1 MIKVNPILI
10 IYLPV
15 LALTAWLAQ
24 LAVSS
29 SAKAAMT
36 QSQVAAATEKS
47 YDVRV
52 LKIYADK
59 ENGKSVFRV
68 KVMYNGGDWNT
79 AFQVN
84 TIVIDAETGERVAQ
98 FKHQSSGRSL
108 PGNYDAMPNR
118 QPPDAL
124 RRHIW
129 R

>member
-1 MIKVNPILI
+1 MNKINPILV

-24 LAVSS
+24 LAVPS
-29 SAKAAMT
+29 SANAAMT
-36 QSQVAAATEKS
+36 QSQVVVATEKS

-108 PGNYDAMPNR
+108 PGNYDSMPNR

>member
-1 MIKVNPILI
+1 MIKINPILI

-15 LALTAWLAQ
+15 LALTACLVQ
-24 LAVSS
+24 LAFPS

-36 QSQVAAATEKS
+36 QSQITAAIEKS

-79 AFQVN
+79 AVQVN
-84 TIVIDAETGERVAQ
+84 TIVMDAETGERVVQ

-108 PGNYDAMPNR
+108 PGNYDSMPNR

>member
-1 MIKVNPILI
+1 MIKKNLILI
-10 IYLPV
+10 VYLPV

-24 LAVSS
+24 LAVPS
-29 SAKAAMT
+29 SANAAMT
-36 QSQVAAATEKS
+36 QSQITAAIEKS

-108 PGNYDAMPNR
+108 PGNYDSMPNR

>member
-1 MIKVNPILI
+1 MIKINPILI

-59 ENGKSVFRV
+59 ENGKSVFHV
-68 KVMYNGGDWNT
+68 KVMYNGGNWNT
-79 AFQVN
+79 ALYNCALEGIF
-84 TIVIDAETGERVAQ
+84 I
-98 FKHQSSGRSL
+98 L
-108 PGNYDAMPNR
+108 LNYTKFFN
-118 QPPDAL
+118 
-124 RRHIW
+124 H
-129 R
+129 

>member
-1 MIKVNPILI
+1 MIKINPVLI

-15 LALTAWLAQ
+15 LALTACLVQ
-24 LAVSS
+24 LAFPS

-36 QSQVAAATEKS
+36 QSQITAAIEKS

-59 ENGKSVFRV
+59 ESGKNVFRV

-108 PGNYDAMPNR
+108 PGNYDSMPNR

>member
-1 MIKVNPILI
+1 MIKINPILI

-15 LALTAWLAQ
+15 VALTAWLAQ
-24 LAVSS
+24 LAVPS
-29 SAKAAMT
+29 SANAAMT

-52 LKIYADK
+52 LKIHADK

-108 PGNYDAMPNR
+108 PGNYDSIPNR

>member
-1 MIKVNPILI
+1 MIKINPILV

-29 SAKAAMT
+29 SANAAMT

-108 PGNYDAMPNR
+108 PGNYDSMPNR

>member
-1 MIKVNPILI
+1 MTKINPVLI

-24 LAVSS
+24 LAVPS

-36 QSQVAAATEKS
+36 QSQITAAIEKS

-59 ENGKSVFRV
+59 ENGTSVFRV

-108 PGNYDAMPNR
+108 PGNYDSMPNR

>member
-1 MIKVNPILI
+1 MNKINPILI

-24 LAVSS
+24 LAVPS
-29 SAKAAMT
+29 SANAAMT

-84 TIVIDAETGERVAQ
+84 TIVIDAKTGERVAQ

-108 PGNYDAMPNR
+108 PGNYDSMPNR

>member
-1 MIKVNPILI
+1 MNKINPILI

-24 LAVSS
+24 LAVPS
-29 SAKAAMT
+29 SANAAMT

-84 TIVIDAETGERVAQ
+84 TIVIDVETGERVAQ

-108 PGNYDAMPNR
+108 PGNYDSMPNR

>member
-1 MIKVNPILI
+1 MTKINPVLI

-24 LAVSS
+24 LAVPS
-29 SAKAAMT
+29 SANAAMT
-36 QSQVAAATEKS
+36 QSQVAAAAEKS

-84 TIVIDAETGERVAQ
+84 TIVIDAKTGERVAQ

-108 PGNYDAMPNR
+108 PGNYDSMPNR

>member
-1 MIKVNPILI
+1 MIKKNLILI

-24 LAVSS
+24 LAVPS

-68 KVMYNGGDWNT
+68 KVMYNGGNWNT

-84 TIVIDAETGERVAQ
+84 TIVINAETGERVTQ

-108 PGNYDAMPNR
+108 PGNYDSMPNR

>member
-1 MIKVNPILI
+1 MTKINPILI

-24 LAVSS
+24 LAVPS

-84 TIVIDAETGERVAQ
+84 TIVIDAETGKRVVQ

-108 PGNYDAMPNR
+108 PGNYDSMPNR

>member
-1 MIKVNPILI
+1 MIKINPVLI

-24 LAVSS
+24 LAVPS

-36 QSQVAAATEKS
+36 QSQITTAIEKS

-52 LKIYADK
+52 LKINADK

-68 KVMYNGGDWNT
+68 KVMYNGGNWNT

-84 TIVIDAETGERVAQ
+84 TIVIDAKTGERVVQ
-98 FKHQSSGRSL
+98 FKHHSSGRSL
-108 PGNYDAMPNR
+108 PGNYDSMPNR

>member
-1 MIKVNPILI
+1 MIKINPVLILSI
-10 IYLPV
+10 PV

-108 PGNYDAMPNR
+108 PGNYDSMPNR

>member
-1 MIKVNPILI
+1 MIKKKLILI

-24 LAVSS
+24 LAVPS
-29 SAKAAMT
+29 SAEAAMT

-68 KVMYNGGDWNT
+68 KVMYHGGDWNT

-98 FKHQSSGRSL
+98 FKHQSSSRSL
-108 PGNYDAMPNR
+108 PGNYDSIPNR
-118 QPPDAL
+118 QSPDAL

>member
-1 MIKVNPILI
+1 MIKINPILV

-24 LAVSS
+24 LAVPS

-36 QSQVAAATEKS
+36 QSQVVAATEKS

-84 TIVIDAETGERVAQ
+84 TVVIDAETGERVVQ

-108 PGNYDAMPNR
+108 PGNYDSMPNR

>member
-1 MIKVNPILI
+1 MIKINPILV

-24 LAVSS
+24 LAVPS
-29 SAKAAMT
+29 SANAAMT

-108 PGNYDAMPNR
+108 PGNYDSMPNR
-118 QPPDAL
+118 QSPDAL

>member
-1 MIKVNPILI
+1 MTKINPILI

-29 SAKAAMT
+29 SANAAMT

-108 PGNYDAMPNR
+108 PGNYDSMPNR

>member
-1 MIKVNPILI
+1 MTKINPILI

-24 LAVSS
+24 LAVPS

-68 KVMYNGGDWNT
+68 KVMYNGGD
-79 AFQVN
+79 
-84 TIVIDAETGERVAQ
+84 
-98 FKHQSSGRSL
+98 
-108 PGNYDAMPNR
+108 
-118 QPPDAL
+118 
-124 RRHIW
+124 
-129 R
+129 

>member
-1 MIKVNPILI
+1 
-10 IYLPV
+10 
-15 LALTAWLAQ
+15 
-24 LAVSS
+24 
-29 SAKAAMT
+29 MT
-36 QSQVAAATEKS
+36 QSQVTASIENS

-84 TIVIDAETGERVAQ
+84 TIVIDAKTGEPVVQ

-108 PGNYDAMPNR
+108 PGNYDSKPNR
-118 QPPDAL
+118 QSPDAL

>member
-10 IYLPV
+10 NYLPV
-15 LALTAWLAQ
+15 LALTAWLVQ
-24 LAVSS
+24 LAVPS

-108 PGNYDAMPNR
+108 PGNYDSMPNR

>member
-1 MIKVNPILI
+1 MNKINQILI

-29 SAKAAMT
+29 SANAAMT

-108 PGNYDAMPNR
+108 PGNYDSMPNR